1 MKEDIGHLRKS
12 YDKSS
17 LDCADLKGNPL
28 SFFHQWMQAAKAHK
42 QIEEANAMS
51 IATVAKDGF
60 PKTRVVLLKSY
71 DAEGFVFY
79 TNFNSEK
86 GQAIAAHPK
95 VCLSFFW
102 PSLERQVIIKGTAV
116 KVDEATATAYF
127 KSRPQ
132 GSQLGAIVSP
142 QSQVIPHREFL
153 EQALAENSTS
163 APVEKPSHWGGY
175 KVAPVEIEFWQGRP
189 NRLHDRVRCQL
200 QSNASWI
207 IERLAP

>member
-17 LDCADLKGNPL
+17 LDCADLKEIPFP
-28 SFFHQWMQAAKAHK
+28 FFHQWMQAAKADK

-51 IATVAKDGF
+51 IATVGKDGF

-71 DAEGFVFY
+71 DTEGFVFY

-116 KVDEATATAYF
+116 KVDEPTSTAYF
-127 KSRPQ
+127 KSRPE

-163 APVEKPSHWGGY
+163 APLKKAQPLGWV
-175 KVAPVEIEFWQGRP
+175 
-189 NRLHDRVRCQL
+189 
-200 QSNASWI
+200 
-207 IERLAP
+207 